1 MKSIKK
7 MAISISLLL
16 VMIITV
22 ACGSGSKSDTYVL
35 EKDGGIATVTLYH
48 DEKEVSKLESEMT
61 LPYQALHMDP
71 SQKEQIKQ
79 SISMVESMIKSIKG
93 VEMKFDLGDDKVKL
107 NMNVDYSQ
115 IDMEQIK
122 NLAQMGGQSMP
133 VGDLES
139 MKDFKKAEKSLLDA
153 GFVKK

>member
-1 MKSIKK
+1 MKSIKR

-35 EKDGGIATVTLYH
+35 EKDGGKATVTLYH

-61 LPYQALHMDP
+61 LPYKALNIDP
-71 SQKEQIKQ
+71 SQKEQMKQ
-79 SISMVESMIKSIKG
+79 SISMVESMIKSING
-93 VEMKFDLGDDKVKL
+93 FEMKFDLGDDKVKL
-107 NMNVDYSQ
+107 NMNVDYSR

-122 NLAQMGGQSMP
+122 NLAQMGGQTMP
-133 VGDLES
+133 VKDLES